1 MDLRRTLSLLV
12 GWLADRHLPRFLRGP
27 LYRGYARL
35 YDVDLGEAQLPP
47 QEYPSLG
54 AFFVRRLAPG
64 ARPIDPDPGVLVS
77 PVDATLAS
85 VGPVD
90 AGSLLQAKGRPYSVR
105 ELLGGVG
112 AELDLEGAEHW
123 TLYLSPRDY
132 HRIHAPEA
140 GRLVEVRPI
149 RGARHSVAPKV
160 LRRRDVLA
168 VNERVVLRLET
179 ARGPLLMV
187 LVGALNVGRI
197 RVVGV
202 PLLHDGPLHPP
213 RPLARGEELARFELG
228 STVILI
234 APRGM
239 LTSAAHVVPPLH
251 LRHGEPLAAYT
262 PAAEPARGG
271 P

>member
-12 GWLADRHLPRFLRGP
+12 GWLADRHLPRPLRGP
-27 LYRGYARL
+27 LYRAYARL
-35 YDVDLGEAQLPP
+35 YDVDLSEAQLPP

-54 AFFVRRLAPG
+54 AFFVRRLAQG
-64 ARPIDPDPGVLVS
+64 ARPVDADPGCIVS

-85 VGPVD
+85 VGPVSG
-90 AGSLLQAKGRPYSVR
+90 GSLLQAKGRPYAVR

-132 HRIHAPEA
+132 HRIHAPETA
-140 GRLVEVRPI
+140 SLVEVRPI

-202 PLLHDGPLHPP
+202 PREHAGPLTPP
-213 RPLARGEELARFELG
+213 RSLERGEELARFELG
-228 STVILI
+228 STVIVI
-234 APRGM
+234 APPGM
-239 LTSAAHVVPPLH
+239 LAALAHVAPPLH
-251 LRHGEPLAAYT
+251 LRYGEPLAAYAT
-262 PAAEPARGG
+262 AAAPARGSA
-271 P
+271 